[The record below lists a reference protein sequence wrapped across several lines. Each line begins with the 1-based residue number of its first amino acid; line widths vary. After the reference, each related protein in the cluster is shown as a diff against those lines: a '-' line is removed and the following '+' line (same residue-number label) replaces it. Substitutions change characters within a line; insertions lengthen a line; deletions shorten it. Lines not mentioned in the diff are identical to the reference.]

1 MTQIVEQCGEPN
13 EPFMFYR
20 ELADFA
26 HQTRYMEDPKRVLKA
41 SVQCSRI
48 DQIGKCKLTNAP
60 ESLEDRSSNDI
71 GFLAS

>member
-26 HQTRYMEDPKRVLKA
+26 HQTRDVEDSKRVLEA
-41 SVQCSRI
+41 SVQRSRI
-48 DQIGKCKLTNAP
+48 DQIGECKLANAP
-60 ESLEDRSSNDI
+60 ESLEDRGSNDI
-71 GFLAS
+71 GFLTS